1 MCSAKLEKTCN
12 VGTHRRHSGQ
22 YFFFGGYFGPIFE
35 LCRGKMALSVAAD
48 FSYRPLDDRNG
59 QLATE
64 IKLNQ
69 I

>member
-1 MCSAKLEKTCN
+1 MLVHIKDLVS
-12 VGTHRRHSGQ
+12 SIS
-22 YFFFGGYFGPIFE
+22 FFWGYFGPIFE

>member
-1 MCSAKLEKTCN
+1 MLVHIKDLVS
-12 VGTHRRHSGQ
+12 SIS
-22 YFFFGGYFGPIFE
+22 FFGGILVLFLNFVE
-35 LCRGKMALSVAAD
+35 EMALSVAAD